1 MNTKGAVG
9 DISNDERPN
18 HANDTRT
25 KNSGLFT
32 PTHKTRLKPLTRES
46 LKRAF
51 LEPELKSILT
61 PKTPTRN

>member
-18 HANDTRT
+18 RTSDTRIKT
-25 KNSGLFT
+25 AIHNASRN
-32 PTHKTRLKPLTRES
+32 KTRLKPLSLQES

-51 LEPELKSILT
+51 
-61 PKTPTRN
+61 

>member
-18 HANDTRT
+18 RASDTRIKTAIHNASRT
-25 KNSGLFT
+25 KQG
-32 PTHKTRLKPLTRES
+32 LKPLSLQES

-51 LEPELKSILT
+51 
-61 PKTPTRN
+61 